1 MLRKYIPV
9 PQVSVQWKKPAL
21 HHALT
26 SVVPVIAILNLSATI
41 TNRVESIQRIMPVQK
56 KYRG

>member
-9 PQVSVQWKKPAL
+9 PQVSVQCQKSAL

-41 TNRVESIQRIMPVQK
+41 TNGVESILNSD
-56 KYRG
+56 RG